1 MAVEMKKLAN
11 KEAES
16 LMAALKERFQAHPE
30 RHPGTAWE
38 EVAERLKESPEK
50 LWSLQAME
58 QTGGEPDVVRR
69 TKEEGFLFMD
79 CSEETP
85 AGRRN
90 LCYDGEA
97 LEKRRKNKPQ
107 GSAQQMAGDMGITI
121 LTEEEYR
128 ALQEIFPFD
137 RKTSSWIQTP
147 EKIRQLGGALFCDR
161 RYDTV
166 FTYHNGVE
174 SYYGARGFR
183 GSLKV

>member
-1 MAVEMKKLAN
+1 MTDQKKLPAQEAEDLMAV
-11 KEAES
+11 
-16 LMAALKERFQAHPE
+16 LKERFQAHPE
-30 RHPGTAWE
+30 RHPGIAWA
-38 EVAERLKESPEK
+38 EVEGRLKDSPDR

-58 QTGGEPDVVRR
+58 RTGGEPDVVKR
-69 TKEEGFLFMD
+69 TEEGTFLFMD

-97 LEKRRKNKPQ
+97 LEKRRKNKPE
-107 GSAQQMAGDMGITI
+107 GSALEAAEAMGITI

-128 ALQEIFPFD
+128 DLQEIFPFD
-137 RKTSSWIQTP
+137 RRTSSWIQTP
-147 EKIRQLGGALFCDR
+147 DRIRRLGGALFCDR

-166 FTYHNGVE
+166 FTYHNGAE
-174 SYYGARGFR
+174 SYYGVRGFR